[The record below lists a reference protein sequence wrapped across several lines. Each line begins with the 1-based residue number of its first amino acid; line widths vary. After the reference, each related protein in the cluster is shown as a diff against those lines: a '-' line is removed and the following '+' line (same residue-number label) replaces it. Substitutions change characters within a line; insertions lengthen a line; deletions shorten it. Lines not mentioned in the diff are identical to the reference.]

1 VSAPLRDGAAHLLMA
16 DEALVG
22 GIGATYLALRGALV
36 PESHLPP
43 SSCPPDCDCSLF
55 CPECVRVV
63 AERNAETGQTAGAA
77 Q

>member
-1 VSAPLRDGAAHLLMA
+1 MSPPLRDGAVHLLMA

-22 GIGATYLALRGALV
+22 GTCLALCGALV

-63 AERNAETGQTAGAA
+63 AKCNAKAGQTAGAA